1 MNGEQPKVE
10 IFEPFGVAFEMM
22 KKILFQPFD
31 LGKWCVI
38 GFAAFLAGS
47 WGHSFNFNLPSQ
59 HWNTSTQWQK
69 VTHWSS
75 SDSAPWLI
83 PLFVCLGVFILV
95 LILVLVWIS
104 ARGRFI
110 FTDCV
115 VKNRAAIALPWR
127 EYRREGNSYFLFS
140 LVVGILAMLFLG
152 GVFLVLV
159 LPLGLFKSASGHR
172 EFSGLLVLGLICAA
186 FLWIVVAVS
195 FGLITHF
202 MVPIMYRRRRRA
214 ADAFMEVTR
223 LMMARPASFILYLL
237 FGIVLVMAF
246 VLVSTIVTCLTC
258 CVAGLPYISSVVFLP
273 IFVWLLAFKFV
284 FLRQFGPEY
293 DVWAVAEAP
302 VAEGLPTPPEAPPP
316 EVS

>member
-1 MNGEQPKVE
+1 
-10 IFEPFGVAFEMM
+10 
-22 KKILFQPFD
+22 
-31 LGKWCVI
+31 
-38 GFAAFLAGS
+38 
-47 WGHSFNFNLPSQ
+47 
-59 HWNTSTQWQK
+59 
-69 VTHWSS
+69 
-75 SDSAPWLI
+75 
-83 PLFVCLGVFILV
+83 V

-172 EFSGLLVLGLICAA
+172 EFSGLLVLGLICAG
-186 FLWIVVAVS
+186 FLWIVVAVF

-202 MVPIMYRRRRRA
+202 MVPIMYRRRCRA

-293 DVWAVAEAP
+293 DVWAVVEAP
-302 VAEGLPTPPEAPPP
+302 VAEGLRTPPEAPPP
-316 EVS
+316 EVL